1 MIKNQQQKT
10 RTDEAR
16 PFSDQIMKSLY
27 PPERR
32 KADLDIEEMLLKNYN
47 DNISNLNKKLK
58 KDLPDDEYN
67 EIIDDVNKLDKSRKN
82 KNRKN

>member
-1 MIKNQQQKT
+1 
-10 RTDEAR
+10 
-16 PFSDQIMKSLY
+16 MKSLY